1 MSKNKGKM
9 NKKLN
14 TDDIKSNK
22 DKSKL
27 NTAKRKNQIVENK
40 IINNKNINSKINY
53 IQLALCIALCV
64 GIGFVSGQLTD
75 TTSDWFLNLEKPS
88 FYPPGYL
95 FGIVWTIL
103 YIMMGI
109 SLYLVLQKTKDKTP
123 YILFGSQLVLNFFWT
138 LIFFGLKNI
147 VFALIEII
155 AMWVLILLTIF
166 SFKKYSKTAAYLL
179 IPYLLWVTFAT
190 FLTLSIYLLN

>member
-1 MSKNKGKM
+1 MSKNKGKT
-9 NKKLN
+9 N
-14 TDDIKSNK
+14 TSKTNT

-109 SLYLVLQKTKDKTP
+109 SLYLILQKTKEQKIKDKTP
-123 YILFGSQLVLNFFWT
+123 FILFGAQLLLNFFWT
-138 LIFFGLKNI
+138 LIFFGLENI

>member
-1 MSKNKGKM
+1 MSKNKGKT
-9 NKKLN
+9 N
-14 TDDIKSNK
+14 TSKTNTG
-22 DKSKL
+22 KSKL
-27 NTAKRKNQIVENK
+27 NTAKRKSQIKEDKIKENK
-40 IINNKNINSKINY
+40 ITENTINY

-103 YIMMGI
+103 YIMIGV
-109 SLYLVLQKTKDKTP
+109 SLYLILQKTKEQKTKDKTP
-123 YILFGSQLVLNFFWT
+123 YILFGAQLILNFFWT

-147 VFALIEII
+147 VFAIIEII
-155 AMWVLILLTIF
+155 AMWVLILLTIL
-166 SFKKYSKTAAYLL
+166 SFKKYSKTAAYLM

-190 FLTLSIYLLN
+190 FLTLSIYVLN